1 MNSPLKFLFIAY
13 NIYRWGDFMH
23 NISHLF
29 YENRNKFISENKNF
43 IYKCTYT
50 ISKRYLQWEN
60 DDELSIALI
69 AFNKACDSYTE
80 SKGNF
85 YAYAKIIIRNAL
97 IDYFRKNKNS
107 PLLTFDNGDYIM
119 EKLDNNNS
127 ISKFELEL
135 ENKNRA
141 DEIIE
146 LNKELIKYKI
156 DFTSLVNNSPK
167 HKDTRNNV
175 LKLVLKICNNSEISN
190 SILNNKQL
198 PVKRICMY
206 TGFNKK
212 FIDKWRKY
220 IIVLFIIF
228 NSENFLYIKSYLN
241 IKVGENDG

>member
-1 MNSPLKFLFIAY
+1 MADIA
-13 NIYRWGDFMH
+13 
-23 NISHLF
+23 HLLH
-29 YENRNKFISENKNF
+29 ENRNEFISQNKNF

-69 AFNKACDSYTE
+69 SFNKACDNYTE
-80 SKGNF
+80 AKGNF

-107 PLLTFDNGDYIM
+107 PLLTFDDSDGSMD
-119 EKLDNNNS
+119 KLNNANS
-127 ISKFELEL
+127 ITNFELEV

-146 LNKELIKYKI
+146 LNKKLMEYKI
-156 DFTSLVNNSPK
+156 DFSSLVNNSPK
-167 HKDTRNNV
+167 HKDTRDSV
-175 LKLVLKICNNSEISN
+175 LKLVLKISNNSEISN
-190 SILNNKQL
+190 FILNKKHL
-198 PVKRICMY
+198 PVKQICIY

-228 NSENFLYIKSYLN
+228 SSENFMYIKSYLN
-241 IKVGENDG
+241 VKVGESDG

>member
-1 MNSPLKFLFIAY
+1 MADIA
-13 NIYRWGDFMH
+13 
-23 NISHLF
+23 HLLH
-29 YENRNKFISENKNF
+29 ENRNEFISQNKNF

-69 AFNKACDSYTE
+69 SFNKACDNYTE
-80 SKGNF
+80 AKGNF

-107 PLLTFDNGDYIM
+107 PLLTFDDSDGSMD
-119 EKLDNNNS
+119 KLNNANS
-127 ISKFELEL
+127 ITKFELEV

-146 LNKELIKYKI
+146 LNKKLMEYKI
-156 DFTSLVNNSPK
+156 DFSSLVNNSPK
-167 HKDTRNNV
+167 HKDTRDSV

-190 SILNNKQL
+190 FILNKKHL
-198 PVKRICMY
+198 PVKQICIY

-228 NSENFLYIKSYLN
+228 SSENFIYIKSYLN
-241 IKVGENDG
+241 VKVGESDG